1 MKKLLSNTKTALILL
16 IIAAASLVFLVQISK
31 RPISYG
37 MAYTNKTEYDG
48 GVFEGA
54 IEFTRDGKQIITN
67 SNLDESIETRYYYK
81 DGYVFFLAAETD
93 EEYDAEVAMINED
106 FDAAKDAPFYADEIT
121 AFRMVASEGDGYE
134 TVYTCTSAIAIAKA
148 LCALCAVSAALA
160 LVSVVFKKR
169 YCSK

>member
-1 MKKLLSNTKTALILL
+1 MKKLLSNTKTALIFL

-48 GVFEGA
+48 GVFEGT

-67 SNLDESIETRYYYK
+67 SNFDEALVSRYYYN

-93 EEYDAEVAMINED
+93 EEYDAEVAQINSDIE
-106 FDAAKDAPFYADEIT
+106 AAKNAPFYADEIT

-169 YCSK
+169 YGSK